1 MRGLRLIPVVF
12 LLSALAGCETIYEET
27 VHAIDAARTVAKVG
41 VLANLELEWAK
52 SAGPFEK
59 ALRYFRQEGADAV
72 LIVGDPTKDGASD
85 QYRVFEA
92 VVRKVYPEF
101 GTADSPVRLLVATNG
116 YERFEVNGFVFAAQ
130 EPRPREAQRELTFY
144 SAGKVPLTDDYDVY
158 PRSRRV
164 IAAGSMRGVRVA
176 GGCEELRPPKGKGQ
190 KPAADSAAQG
200 LLVQAYADEV
210 VVNRLDFTPAMA
222 AGRKRAK
229 KDLVYAESVAPPLV
243 YPRVAPRVPQDDPPP
258 TPRFWDDFALRV
270 IRGVD
275 AAGARLYTLR
285 WPVLTQAN
293 AGVRATSYEVVAALE
308 RPAGS
313 GKRVRFL
320 RKTLVSPAFFRS
332 ETREGGPMEVTFT
345 AAQLHIR
352 EGEAAEDEVLLGLTP
367 IGTAAIRGET
377 SWVRLTPTPGHG
389 TDK

>member
-1 MRGLRLIPVVF
+1 MRGCRSVAVALA
-12 LLSALAGCETIYEET
+12 LLALAGCETIYEET
-27 VHAIDAARTVAKVG
+27 VRAIDVARTVAKVG

-52 SAGPFEK
+52 SAGSFEK
-59 ALRYFRQEGADAV
+59 ALRYFRQEGVDAV

-92 VVRKVYPEF
+92 TVRKVYPEF
-101 GTADSPVRLLVATNG
+101 GSEDSPIRLFVATNG
-116 YERFEVNGFVFAAQ
+116 CERFELNGFAFAAR
-130 EPRPREAQRELTFY
+130 ESRPREAQRELTFY

-164 IAAGSMRGVRVA
+164 IAAGSMRGVRLP
-176 GGCEELRPPKGKGQ
+176 GNCEEPKPRKRQ
-190 KPAADSAAQG
+190 AKSAAESAAQG

-222 AGRKRAK
+222 VGKKHAK
-229 KDLVYAESVAPPLV
+229 KDFIYAESVAPPLV
-243 YPRVAPRVPQDDPPP
+243 YPRTAPAAPTDELPP
-258 TPRFWDDFALRV
+258 TPRFWDDFSLRV

-345 AAQLHIR
+345 AADLHVR

-367 IGTAAIRGET
+367 IGTAATRGET
-377 SWVRLTPTPGHG
+377 SWVRLAMPREGF
-389 TDK
+389 